1 MFDTMFAWTRPRII
15 SIFGNFLLPERKVQM
30 IPLRLSA
37 FGWLLATC
45 LAVVV
50 STSAR
55 ADDALAYPQR
65 PVKIQVGYAPGGPTD
80 VVARLIADELTR
92 DLGQPFIVENKAG
105 ASGHIA
111 TQAVVRSPPDGYTL
125 LVMTTTDT
133 ISMSMY
139 KNLDYNVNKDLK
151 AIAQLTD
158 SPNVLVT
165 SPKSQIDSL
174 QTLIRE
180 AKTHPGTLT
189 YASTGVG
196 STPNLAGELF
206 KARAG
211 IDMVHVPYKG
221 SSLVLADLISG
232 QVSISFLTAMGS
244 VKAMQTGQIRPLAVP
259 YDSRLPALPD
269 VPTTAEAGLPDF
281 VSSSWFGLAAPA
293 GTPKPIVDKLAA
305 AVKRI
310 LEKPAVQERID
321 NLGGVAVL
329 RGPQEFSAYIQA
341 ETDKWAQVVKAGH
354 ISAD

>member
-1 MFDTMFAWTRPRII
+1 M
-15 SIFGNFLLPERKVQM
+15 VH
-30 IPLRLSA
+30 LRLSA
-37 FGWLLATC
+37 LGWLLVAC
-45 LAVVV
+45 LVVAV
-50 STSAR
+50 SGNAR
-55 ADDALAYPQR
+55 ADDASAYPQR
-65 PVKIQVGYAPGGPTD
+65 PVKIEVGYAPGGPTD

-111 TQAVVRSPPDGYTL
+111 TQTVVHSPPDGYTL
-125 LVMTTTDT
+125 LVATTTDA
-133 ISMSMY
+133 ISVSVY

-151 AIAQLTD
+151 PIAQLTD

-174 QTLIRE
+174 QTLIQQ

-189 YASTGVG
+189 YASTGIG

-221 SSLVLADLISG
+221 SSLILTDLIG
-232 QVSISFLTAMGS
+232 DRVSASFLTAMGS

-259 YDSRLPALPD
+259 YDRRLPALPD

-293 GTPKPIVDKLAA
+293 GTPQPIVDKLAA
-305 AVKRI
+305 AVNRI
-310 LEKPAVQERID
+310 LQKPAVQERID
-321 NLGGVAVL
+321 NLGGVVIL
-329 RGPQEFSAYIQA
+329 RGPQEFTAYIQA
-341 ETDKWAQVVKAGH
+341 ETDKWAKVVKAAN
-354 ISAD
+354 ISLTD